1 MLALFGSIVGLLGS
15 LAPRLIGFFE
25 QKQNHAQE
33 IEMLR
38 VQGEFQ
44 MRAIEAGH
52 AAKMQEI
59 NAGADVAS
67 ELAAFSAALRP
78 SGITWVDGFN
88 AVVRPFLT
96 LCFFGLYAAVKVAQ
110 FVLLQTNGGGTA
122 SAIMSMWGEE
132 DWAVW
137 AAIVT
142 FWFGNRTFNKERGRG

>member
-15 LAPRLIGFFE
+15 FAPRLIGFFE

-59 NAGADVAS
+59 NAGADSAS
-67 ELAAFSAALRP
+67 ELAAFTAALRP
-78 SGITWVDGFN
+78 SGIAWVDGFN
-88 AVVRPFLT
+88 AFVRPFLT
-96 LCFFGLYAAVKVAQ
+96 LCFFGLYAAVKAAQ
-110 FVLLQTNGGGTA
+110 FIILQQDHSGSSATLL
-122 SAIMSMWGEE
+122 SMWGEE

>member
-38 VQGEFQ
+38 VQGDFQ

-52 AAKMQEI
+52 AAKMGEI
-59 NAGADVAS
+59 NAHADAQS
-67 ELAAFSAALRP
+67 ELAAFAAALRP
-78 SGITWVDGFN
+78 SGVTWVDGFN
-88 AVVRPFLT
+88 ALVRPFLT
-96 LCFFGLYAAVKVAQ
+96 LCFFGLYAAVKAAQ
-110 FVLLQTNGGGTA
+110 FVILQQDHSGSAATLL
-122 SAIMSMWGEE
+122 SMWGEE

>member
-25 QKQNHAQE
+25 QKQNHSQE

-44 MRAIEAGH
+44 MRAIEGGH

-67 ELAAFSAALRP
+67 ELAAFAAALRP
-78 SGITWVDGFN
+78 SGTAWVDGFN

-96 LCFFGLYAAVKVAQ
+96 LCFFGLYAAVKAAQ
-110 FVLLQTNGGGTA
+110 FMLLQTNGDGTA